1 MSNKNNMKKIKLEYY
16 KGLFDEEE
24 LEIYKFKLKSI
35 DIELMEY
42 DKTNKPMNSLE
53 DFTNQV
59 NLIISDPIVQSII
72 MNIITNAS
80 YDILKST
87 IIWMWNSL
95 MGKQLTKVTSG
106 GKCDAKEATF
116 GLSIYIENHNKIDF
130 RLSGDISDADKEKCI
145 EKAFELIK
153 DSSLKISPYGH
164 NFAKYDYEKDEWI
177 LIDIVKEI
185 NKLHH
190 K

>member
-1 MSNKNNMKKIKLEYY
+1 MSNKNNMQKIMLEYY

-24 LEIYKFKLKSI
+24 LELYKFKLKSI

-53 DFTNQV
+53 DFTNEV
-59 NLIISDPIVQSII
+59 SLIISDPIVQSII
-72 MNIITNAS
+72 MNLINNAS
-80 YDILKST
+80 YDVLKST

-95 MGKQLTKVTSG
+95 IGKKITKVTSG

-116 GLSIYIENHNKIDF
+116 GLSLYIENQNKIDL
-130 RLSGDISDADKEKCI
+130 RLSGDISDTDKEKCI
-145 EKAFELIK
+145 DRAFEFIK
-153 DSSLKISPYGH
+153 DSSLKIPPHGN
-164 NFAKYDYEKDEWI
+164 NFAKYDYEKEEWI
-177 LIDIVKEI
+177 LIDIVEEI

>member
-1 MSNKNNMKKIKLEYY
+1 MQKIILEYY

-53 DFTNQV
+53 DFTNEV
-59 NLIISDPIVQSII
+59 SLIISDPIVQSII
-72 MNIITNAS
+72 RELITEAS
-80 YDILKST
+80 CYVLKSI

-95 MGKQLTKVTSG
+95 IGKKITKVTSG
-106 GKCDAKEATF
+106 GKSDTKEPTF
-116 GLSIYIENHNKIDF
+116 GIRLYIENQNKIDL
-130 RLSGDISDADKEKCI
+130 RLSGDISDTDKEKCI
-145 EKAFELIK
+145 DRAFEFIK

-164 NFAKYDYEKDEWI
+164 NFAKYDYEKEEWI
-177 LIDIVKEI
+177 LIDIVEEI
-185 NKLHH
+185 NKLQQ